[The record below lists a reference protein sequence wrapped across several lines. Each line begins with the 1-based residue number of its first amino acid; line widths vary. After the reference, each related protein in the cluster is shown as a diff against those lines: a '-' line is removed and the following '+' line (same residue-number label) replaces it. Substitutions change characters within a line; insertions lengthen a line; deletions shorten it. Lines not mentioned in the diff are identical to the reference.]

1 MSAAAVSNR
10 IEVRQ
15 ARLFSAKAFD
25 YWQLAKPRIAVMAM
39 FTVAIGY
46 FLGCQAEFHIA
57 KLCDACFGIF
67 CVAVSCS
74 FLNQW
79 IERDVDRAMLRTF
92 DRPLPTGRIAAVEVL
107 VVGLSMGLLGGV
119 WLVLNV
125 NVLTCVLSL
134 VTLASYVSAYTPLKR
149 VSFLCTQIGAV
160 AGAFPPVLGW
170 CAAGGQLDQGALALF
185 LLMFCWQF
193 PHLLAIA
200 TIYRDDYEAAG
211 LKMLPLSRDG
221 RSFAGPIGVAY
232 ACVLIPVSLMASAQG
247 IVGGLALSCVLLGG
261 FAYLV
266 SAVRFWSDSSVRRAR
281 ELLLCSI
288 VYLPTVLLSM
298 AIDHYRLLA

>member
-1 MSAAAVSNR
+1 MSTATVING
-10 IEVRQ
+10 IELRQ
-15 ARLFSAKAFD
+15 GRVLSAKALD

-46 FLGCQAEFHIA
+46 FLGCRGDFLFLQ
-57 KLCDACFGIF
+57 LCDACFGIF
-67 CVAVSCS
+67 CVAISCS

-79 IERDVDRAMLRTF
+79 IERDVDHAMLRTS
-92 DRPLPTGRIAAVEVL
+92 DRPLPAGRIAAAEVL
-107 VVGLSMGLLGGV
+107 IVGVSAGLLGAL
-119 WLVLNV
+119 WLAINV

-160 AGAFPPVLGW
+160 AGALPPVLGW
-170 CAAGGQLDQGALALF
+170 CAAGGALDEGALALF

-200 TIYRDDYEAAG
+200 TIYRADYESAG
-211 LKMLPLSRDG
+211 LKMLPLRHDR
-221 RSFAGPIGVAY
+221 RSLAGEVGVAY
-232 ACVLIPVSLMASAQG
+232 ACVLIPVSLMANAQG
-247 IVGGLALSCVLLGG
+247 LVGGLALSCVLLGG

-266 SAVRFWSDSSVRRAR
+266 SAIRFWRDGSVRRAR

-298 AIDHYRLLA
+298 AVDHYRLLV

>member
-1 MSAAAVSNR
+1 M
-10 IEVRQ
+10 RQ
-15 ARLFSAKAFD
+15 GRFLSAKALD

-46 FLGCQAEFHIA
+46 FLGCRSDFQVAR
-57 KLCDACFGIF
+57 LCDACFGIF

-79 IERDVDRAMLRTF
+79 IERDVDRAMLRTS
-92 DRPLPTGRIAAVEVL
+92 DRPLPAGRISGVEVL
-107 VVGLSMGLLGGV
+107 AVGLAAGLLGGV
-119 WLVLNV
+119 WLAITV
-125 NVLTCVLSL
+125 NTLTCVLSL

-170 CAAGGQLDQGALALF
+170 CAAGGELDQGALALF

-211 LKMLPLSRDG
+211 LKMLPLSHDG
-221 RSFAGPIGVAY
+221 RSLAGQVGVVY
-232 ACVLIPVSLMASAQG
+232 ACVLIPVSLMANAQG
-247 IVGGLALSCVLLGG
+247 LVGGLALSCVLLGG
-261 FAYLV
+261 FTYLV
-266 SAVRFWSDSSVRRAR
+266 SAVRFWRDSSISRAR

-298 AIDHYRLLA
+298 AVDHYRLLS

>member
-1 MSAAAVSNR
+1 MSTATVTSQ

-15 ARLFSAKAFD
+15 GSVLSAKALD
-25 YWQLAKPRIAVMAM
+25 YWQLAKPRIAIMAM

-46 FLGCQAEFHIA
+46 YLGCRGEFHVGQ
-57 KLCDACFGIF
+57 LLDACFGIV

-79 IERDVDRAMLRTF
+79 VERDVDRAMLRTA
-92 DRPLPTGRIAAVEVL
+92 DRPLPAGRISGREVL
-107 VVGLSMGLLGGV
+107 IVGVAAGLLGAL
-119 WLVLNV
+119 WLAVNV
-125 NVLTCVLSL
+125 NALTCVLSL

-160 AGAFPPVLGW
+160 AGALPPILGW
-170 CAAGGQLDQGALALF
+170 CAAGGELDEGALALF

-200 TIYRDDYEAAG
+200 TIYREDYEAAG
-211 LKMLPLSRDG
+211 LKMLPLRQDG
-221 RSFAGPIGVAY
+221 RSLAGEVGVAY
-232 ACVLIPVSLMASAQG
+232 ACVLIPVSLMANAQG
-247 IVGGLALSCVLLGG
+247 LVGGLALSCVLLGG

-266 SAVRFWSDSSVRRAR
+266 SAGRFWRESSVRRAR

-298 AIDHYRLLA
+298 AVDHYRLLA